1 MQFAAIPGLP
11 ETKEK
16 LLNAVKLNHLAHA
29 LLFHGPEGS
38 ANLTL
43 ALALASY
50 LYCEQKSD
58 TDSCGTC
65 GSCQR
70 MSKLILPDLNFAFP
84 VVASSKEE
92 DGDEEGN
99 DGKSDPLGNW
109 RKFVLGQPYGNVH
122 DFIYFNGFEK
132 KQLNITKAA
141 ARKMIQ
147 TLSLMSFEGGYK
159 IMLIWAPEY
168 LHPSA
173 ANSLLKIIEE
183 PPAKTLFLLV
193 TSQADQLL
201 TTILSRTQKILVR
214 AFSDEEV
221 SSHLVETGRCEAKA
235 AAQIAMLADGNMR
248 TAFQLIDQVEDQ
260 TVRQFRDWFRLCA
273 TKNLKEIFQLS
284 EDFHKADKESQKSL
298 MLAGLNVTR
307 EILLKNLDLDHL
319 LRTTDEDRTFI
330 NNISKKML
338 TEEHAVQLYET
349 FNAAHY
355 HLERNGN
362 AKMIFTDLS
371 MPTRAACMQK
381 KFGLKR

>member
-43 ALALASY
+43 AIALASY

-58 TDSCGTC
+58 SDSCGTC

-70 MSKLILPDLNFAFP
+70 MNKLILPDLNFAFP

-92 DGDEEGN
+92 DGDEDGN
-99 DGKSDPLGNW
+99 EGKSDLLGNW
-109 RKFVLGQPYGNVH
+109 RKFVLGQSYGNVH

-173 ANSLLKIIEE
+173 ANALLKIIEE

-221 SSHLVETGRCEAKA
+221 SSHLVETGKCEAKA

-248 TAFQLIDQVEDQ
+248 AAFLLIDQVEDQ
-260 TVRQFRDWFRLCA
+260 TVRQLRDWFRLCA
-273 TKNLKEIFQLS
+273 TKNLKEIFLLS
-284 EDFHKADKESQKSL
+284 EDFHKTDKESQKSL

-319 LRTTDEDRTFI
+319 LRTTDEDRVFI

-338 TEEHAVQLYET
+338 TEEHAIQLYQT
-349 FNAAHY
+349 FNDAHY

-371 MPTRAACMQK
+371 MEILLMMSK
-381 KFGLKR
+381 N

>member
-50 LYCEQKSD
+50 LYCEAKTD

-70 MSKLILPDLNFAFP
+70 MNKLILPDLNFAFP

-92 DGDEEGN
+92 DGEEEGK
-99 DGKSDPLGNW
+99 DEKSDLLGNW

-173 ANSLLKIIEE
+173 ANALLKIIEE

-214 AFSDEEV
+214 AFTDEEV
-221 SSHLVETGRCEAKA
+221 SSHLVETGKCEAKA
-235 AAQIAMLADGNMR
+235 AAQIAMLADGNLR
-248 TAFQLIDQVEDQ
+248 EAYLLIDQVEDQ
-260 TVRQFRDWFRLCA
+260 TVRQLRDWFRLCA
-273 TKNLKEIFQLS
+273 TKNLKELFLLS

-338 TEEHAVQLYET
+338 TEEHAEKLYQT

-371 MPTRAACMQK
+371 MEILLMMSK
-381 KFGLKR
+381 N

>member
-50 LYCEQKSD
+50 LYCEQKSE

-70 MSKLILPDLNFAFP
+70 MNKLILPDLNFAFP

-92 DGDEEGN
+92 DGDE
-99 DGKSDPLGNW
+99 DGKDEKSDLLGNW
-109 RKFVLGQPYGNVH
+109 RKFVLGQPYGNVY

-173 ANSLLKIIEE
+173 ANALLKIIEE
-183 PPAKTLFLLV
+183 PPAKTVFLLV

-214 AFSDEEV
+214 AFTDEEV
-221 SSHLVETGRCEAKA
+221 SSHLVDSGHCDAKA
-235 AAQIAMLADGNMR
+235 AAQIAMLADGNLR
-248 TAFQLIDQVEDQ
+248 AAYRLIDQVEDQ
-260 TVRQFRDWFRLCA
+260 TVRQLRDWFRLCA
-273 TKNLKEIFQLS
+273 TKNLKELFLLS

-338 TEEHAVQLYET
+338 TEEHADKLYQT

-371 MPTRAACMQK
+371 MEILLMMSK
-381 KFGLKR
+381 N

>member
-50 LYCEQKSD
+50 LYCEQKSE

-70 MSKLILPDLNFAFP
+70 MNKLILPDLNFAFP
-84 VVASSKEE
+84 VVASSKED
-92 DGDEEGN
+92 DGDE
-99 DGKSDPLGNW
+99 DGKDEKSDLLGNW

-159 IMLIWAPEY
+159 IMFIWAPEY

-173 ANSLLKIIEE
+173 ANALLKIIEE
-183 PPAKTLFLLV
+183 PPAKTVFLLV

-214 AFSDEEV
+214 AFTDEEV
-221 SSHLVETGRCEAKA
+221 SSHLVDSGHCDAKA
-235 AAQIAMLADGNMR
+235 AAQIAMLADGNLR
-248 TAFQLIDQVEDQ
+248 SAYRLIDQVEDQ
-260 TVRQFRDWFRLCA
+260 TVRQLRDWFRLCA
-273 TKNLKEIFQLS
+273 TKNLKELFLLS

-338 TEEHAVQLYET
+338 TEEHADKLYQT

-371 MPTRAACMQK
+371 MEILLMMSK
-381 KFGLKR
+381 N

>member
-50 LYCEQKSD
+50 LYCEAKTE

-70 MSKLILPDLNFAFP
+70 MNKLILPDLNFAFP
-84 VVASSKEE
+84 VVAPSKEE
-92 DGDEEGN
+92 EGDE
-99 DGKSDPLGNW
+99 DGKDEKTDLMGNW

-173 ANSLLKIIEE
+173 ANALLKIIEE

-214 AFSDEEV
+214 AFTDEEV
-221 SSHLVETGRCEAKA
+221 SAHLVESGQCDDKA
-235 AAQIAMLADGNMR
+235 AAQIAMLADGNLR
-248 TAFQLIDQVEDQ
+248 AAYRLIDQVEDQ
-260 TVRQFRDWFRLCA
+260 TIRQLRDWFRLCA
-273 TKNLKEIFQLS
+273 TKNLKDLFALS
-284 EDFHKADKESQKSL
+284 DDFHKADKESQKSL

-307 EILLKNLDLDHL
+307 EILLKNLDIDHL
-319 LRTTDEDRTFI
+319 MRTTDEDRTFI
-330 NNISKKML
+330 NNISKKVL
-338 TEEHAVQLYET
+338 TEEHALRLYQT

-371 MPTRAACMQK
+371 MEILLMMSK
-381 KFGLKR
+381 N

>member
-50 LYCEQKSD
+50 LYCEAKTE

-70 MSKLILPDLNFAFP
+70 MNKLILPDLNFAFP
-84 VVASSKEE
+84 VVASSKED
-92 DGDEEGN
+92 DGDE
-99 DGKSDPLGNW
+99 DGKDEKTDLLGNW

-173 ANSLLKIIEE
+173 ANALLKIIEE

-221 SSHLVETGRCEAKA
+221 SSHLVETGKCEAKA
-235 AAQIAMLADGNMR
+235 AAQIAMLADGNLR
-248 TAFQLIDQVEDQ
+248 AAFLLIDQVEDQ
-260 TVRQFRDWFRLCA
+260 TVRQLRDWFRLCA
-273 TKNLKEIFQLS
+273 TKNLKELFLLS

-338 TEEHAVQLYET
+338 TEEHAEKLYQT

-371 MPTRAACMQK
+371 MEILLMMSK
-381 KFGLKR
+381 N

>member
-50 LYCEQKSD
+50 LYCEAKTE

-70 MSKLILPDLNFAFP
+70 MNKLILPDLNFAFP
-84 VVASSKEE
+84 VVASSKED
-92 DGDEEGN
+92 DGDD
-99 DGKSDPLGNW
+99 DGKEEKTDLLGHW

-173 ANSLLKIIEE
+173 ANALLKIIEE
-183 PPAKTLFLLV
+183 PPAKTIFLLV

-214 AFSDEEV
+214 AFTDEEV
-221 SSHLVETGRCEAKA
+221 SSHLVETGKCEAKA
-235 AAQIAMLADGNMR
+235 AAQIAMLADGNLR
-248 TAFQLIDQVEDQ
+248 EAYLLIDQVEDQ
-260 TVRQFRDWFRLCA
+260 TVRQLRDWFRLCA
-273 TKNLKEIFQLS
+273 TKNLKELFLLS

-338 TEEHAVQLYET
+338 TEEHADKLYQT

-371 MPTRAACMQK
+371 MEILLMMSK
-381 KFGLKR
+381 N

>member
-70 MSKLILPDLNFAFP
+70 MNKLILPDLNFAFP
-84 VVASSKEE
+84 VIASSKEE
-92 DGDEEGN
+92 DGDEEAKEE
-99 DGKSDPLGNW
+99 KSDLLGNW

-147 TLSLMSFEGGYK
+147 TLSLTSFEGGYK

-173 ANSLLKIIEE
+173 ANALLKIIEE

-248 TAFQLIDQVEDQ
+248 AAFLLIDQVEDQ
-260 TVRQFRDWFRLCA
+260 TVRQLRDWFRLCA

-307 EILLKNLDLDHL
+307 EILLKNLDLDQL

-338 TEEHAVQLYET
+338 TEENAIQLYQT
-349 FNAAHY
+349 FNDAHY
-355 HLERNGN
+355 HLERNAN

-371 MPTRAACMQK
+371 MEILLMMSK
-381 KFGLKR
+381 N

>member
-29 LLFHGPEGS
+29 LVFHGPEGS

-70 MSKLILPDLNFAFP
+70 MNKLILPDLNFAFP

-92 DGDEEGN
+92 DGEEEGN
-99 DGKSDPLGNW
+99 DGKSDLLGNW

-214 AFSDEEV
+214 AFSDQEV

-260 TVRQFRDWFRLCA
+260 TVRQLRDWFRLCA

-307 EILLKNLDLDHL
+307 EILLKNLDMDHL
-319 LRTTDEDRTFI
+319 LRTTDDDRTFI

-371 MPTRAACMQK
+371 MEILLMMSK
-381 KFGLKR
+381 N

>member
-50 LYCEQKSD
+50 LYCEQKSE

-70 MSKLILPDLNFAFP
+70 MNKLILPDLNFAFP
-84 VVASSKEE
+84 VVASSKED
-92 DGDEEGN
+92 DGDE
-99 DGKSDPLGNW
+99 DGKEEKTDLLGNW

-132 KQLNITKAA
+132 KQLNITKVA

-173 ANSLLKIIEE
+173 ANALLKIIEE

-214 AFSDEEV
+214 AFTDEEV
-221 SSHLVETGRCEAKA
+221 SSHLVETGKCEAKA
-235 AAQIAMLADGNMR
+235 AAQISMLADGNLR
-248 TAFQLIDQVEDQ
+248 EAYLLIDQVEDQ
-260 TVRQFRDWFRLCA
+260 TVRQLRDWFRLCA
-273 TKNLKEIFQLS
+273 TKNLKELFLLS

-298 MLAGLNVTR
+298 MLAGLNVAR

-338 TEEHAVQLYET
+338 TEEHAEKLYQT

-371 MPTRAACMQK
+371 MEILLMMSK
-381 KFGLKR
+381 N

>member
-70 MSKLILPDLNFAFP
+70 MSKLIVPDLNFAFP

-99 DGKSDPLGNW
+99 DGKSDLLGNW

-260 TVRQFRDWFRLCA
+260 TVRQLRDWFRLCA

-371 MPTRAACMQK
+371 MEILLMMSK
-381 KFGLKR
+381 N

>member
-70 MSKLILPDLNFAFP
+70 MNKLILPDLNFAFP
-84 VVASSKEE
+84 VVASSKED

-99 DGKSDPLGNW
+99 DGKSDLLGNW

-141 ARKMIQ
+141 ARKIIQ

-173 ANSLLKIIEE
+173 ANALLKIIEE

-214 AFSDEEV
+214 SFSDGEV

-260 TVRQFRDWFRLCA
+260 TVRQLRDWFRLCA

-338 TEEHAVQLYET
+338 TEEHALQLYKT
-349 FNAAHY
+349 FNTAHY

-371 MPTRAACMQK
+371 MEILLMMSK
-381 KFGLKR
+381 N

>member
-50 LYCEQKSD
+50 LYCEQKSE

-70 MSKLILPDLNFAFP
+70 MNKLILPDLNFAFP

-92 DGDEEGN
+92 DGDE
-99 DGKSDPLGNW
+99 DGKDEKSDLLGNW

-173 ANSLLKIIEE
+173 ANALLKIIEE

-214 AFSDEEV
+214 AFTDEEV
-221 SSHLVETGRCEAKA
+221 SSHLVDSELCDSKA
-235 AAQIAMLADGNMR
+235 AAQIAMLADGNLR
-248 TAFQLIDQVEDQ
+248 AAYRLIDQVEDQ
-260 TVRQFRDWFRLCA
+260 TVRQLRDWFRLCA
-273 TKNLKEIFQLS
+273 TKNLKELFLLS
-284 EDFHKADKESQKSL
+284 DDFHKADKESQKSL

-338 TEEHAVQLYET
+338 TEEHAEKLYQT

-371 MPTRAACMQK
+371 MEILLMMSK
-381 KFGLKR
+381 N

>member
-50 LYCEQKSD
+50 LYCEQKSE

-70 MSKLILPDLNFAFP
+70 MNKLILPDLNFAFP

-92 DGDEEGN
+92 DGDE
-99 DGKSDPLGNW
+99 DGKDEKSDLMGNW

-173 ANSLLKIIEE
+173 ANALLKIIEE
-183 PPAKTLFLLV
+183 PPAKTVFLLV

-214 AFSDEEV
+214 AFTDEEV
-221 SSHLVETGRCEAKA
+221 SSHLVDSGHCDAKA
-235 AAQIAMLADGNMR
+235 AAQIAMLADGNLR
-248 TAFQLIDQVEDQ
+248 SAYRLIDQVEDQ
-260 TVRQFRDWFRLCA
+260 TVRQLRDWFRLCA
-273 TKNLKEIFQLS
+273 TKNLKELFLLS

-338 TEEHAVQLYET
+338 TEEHADKLYQT

-371 MPTRAACMQK
+371 MEILLMMSK
-381 KFGLKR
+381 N

>member
-92 DGDEEGN
+92 DGEEEGN

-260 TVRQFRDWFRLCA
+260 TVRQLRDWFRLCA

-371 MPTRAACMQK
+371 MEILLMMSK
-381 KFGLKR
+381 N

>member
-50 LYCEQKSD
+50 LYCEQKSE

-70 MSKLILPDLNFAFP
+70 MNKLILPDLNFAFP

-92 DGDEEGN
+92 DGEEEGK
-99 DGKSDPLGNW
+99 DEKSDLLGNW

-173 ANSLLKIIEE
+173 ANALLKIIEE

-221 SSHLVETGRCEAKA
+221 SSHLVDSGLCDSKA
-235 AAQIAMLADGNMR
+235 AAQIAMLADGNLR
-248 TAFQLIDQVEDQ
+248 AAYRLIDQVEDQ
-260 TVRQFRDWFRLCA
+260 TVRQLRDWFRLCA
-273 TKNLKEIFQLS
+273 TKNLKELFLLS

-338 TEEHAVQLYET
+338 TEEHAEKLYQT

-371 MPTRAACMQK
+371 MEILLMMSK
-381 KFGLKR
+381 N

>member
-99 DGKSDPLGNW
+99 DGKSDLRGNW

-260 TVRQFRDWFRLCA
+260 TVRQLRDWFRLCA

-371 MPTRAACMQK
+371 MEILLMMSK
-381 KFGLKR
+381 N

>member
-50 LYCEQKSD
+50 LYCEQKSE

-70 MSKLILPDLNFAFP
+70 MNKLILPDLNFAFP

-92 DGDEEGN
+92 DGDE
-99 DGKSDPLGNW
+99 DGKDEKSDLLGNW
-109 RKFVLGQPYGNVH
+109 RKFVLGQPYSNIH

-173 ANSLLKIIEE
+173 ANALLKIIEE

-214 AFSDEEV
+214 AFTDEEV
-221 SSHLVETGRCEAKA
+221 SSHLVDSGLCDTKA
-235 AAQIAMLADGNMR
+235 AAQIAMLADGNLR
-248 TAFQLIDQVEDQ
+248 AAYRLIDQVEDQ
-260 TVRQFRDWFRLCA
+260 TVRQLRDWFRLCA
-273 TKNLKEIFQLS
+273 TKNLKELFLLS

-307 EILLKNLDLDHL
+307 EILLKNLDMDHL
-319 LRTTDEDRTFI
+319 LRTTDEDRAFI
-330 NNISKKML
+330 TNISKKVL
-338 TEEHAVQLYET
+338 TEEHALQLYET

-371 MPTRAACMQK
+371 MEILLMMSK
-381 KFGLKR
+381 N

>member
-38 ANLTL
+38 ANLTF

-50 LYCEQKSD
+50 LYCEQKSE

-70 MSKLILPDLNFAFP
+70 MNKLILPDLNFAFP
-84 VVASSKEE
+84 VVASSKED
-92 DGDEEGN
+92 DGDE
-99 DGKSDPLGNW
+99 DGKDEKTDLLGNW

-173 ANSLLKIIEE
+173 ANALLKIIEE

-214 AFSDEEV
+214 AFTDEEV
-221 SSHLVETGRCEAKA
+221 SSHLVETGKCEAKA
-235 AAQIAMLADGNMR
+235 AAQIAMLADGNLR
-248 TAFQLIDQVEDQ
+248 EAYLLIDQVEDQ
-260 TVRQFRDWFRLCA
+260 TVRQLRDWFRLCA
-273 TKNLKEIFQLS
+273 TKNLKELFLLS

-338 TEEHAVQLYET
+338 TEEHAEKLYQT

-371 MPTRAACMQK
+371 MEILLMMSK
-381 KFGLKR
+381 N

>member
-50 LYCEQKSD
+50 LYCEQKSE

-70 MSKLILPDLNFAFP
+70 MNKLILPDLNFAFP
-84 VVASSKEE
+84 VVASSKED
-92 DGDEEGN
+92 DGDDDEKDEKT
-99 DGKSDPLGNW
+99 DLLGNW

-173 ANSLLKIIEE
+173 ANALLKIIEE
-183 PPAKTLFLLV
+183 PPAKTIFLLV

-221 SSHLVETGRCEAKA
+221 SSHLVETGKCEAKA
-235 AAQIAMLADGNMR
+235 AAQIAMLADGNLR
-248 TAFQLIDQVEDQ
+248 EAYLLIDQVEDQ
-260 TVRQFRDWFRLCA
+260 TVRQLRDWFRLCA
-273 TKNLKEIFQLS
+273 TKNLKELFLLS
-284 EDFHKADKESQKSL
+284 EDFHKADKESQKSM

-319 LRTTDEDRTFI
+319 LRTSDEDRTFI

-338 TEEHAVQLYET
+338 TEEHAEKLYQN

-371 MPTRAACMQK
+371 MEILLMMSK
-381 KFGLKR
+381 N

>member
-70 MSKLILPDLNFAFP
+70 MSKLILPDLNFTFP

-92 DGDEEGN
+92 DGEEEGT
-99 DGKSDPLGNW
+99 DGKSDLLGNW

-173 ANSLLKIIEE
+173 ADSLLKIIEE

-260 TVRQFRDWFRLCA
+260 TVRQLRDWFRLCA

-338 TEEHAVQLYET
+338 TEEHALQLYET

-371 MPTRAACMQK
+371 MEILLMMSK
-381 KFGLKR
+381 N

>member
-50 LYCEQKSD
+50 LYCEAKTE

-70 MSKLILPDLNFAFP
+70 MNKLILPDLNFAFP
-84 VVASSKEE
+84 VVASSKED
-92 DGDEEGN
+92 DGDE
-99 DGKSDPLGNW
+99 DGKDEKTDLLGNW

-173 ANSLLKIIEE
+173 ANALLKIIEE

-214 AFSDEEV
+214 AFTDEEV
-221 SSHLVETGRCEAKA
+221 SSHLVETGKCEAKA
-235 AAQIAMLADGNMR
+235 AAQIAMLADGNLR
-248 TAFQLIDQVEDQ
+248 EAYLLIDQVEDQ
-260 TVRQFRDWFRLCA
+260 TVRQLRDWFRLCA
-273 TKNLKEIFQLS
+273 TKNLKELFLLS

-338 TEEHAVQLYET
+338 TEEHAEKLYQT

-371 MPTRAACMQK
+371 MEILLMMSK
-381 KFGLKR
+381 N